1 MKKLCQ
7 LLLLVGLLGL
17 FACTGKRSATRI
29 LCFATNHESGWVKQL
44 QAAAAKEGWQLVLA
58 SDTHLFQEDSL
69 REFSAVCLP
78 FSLTDSLNFRAAPA
92 LKRYAESG
100 GGGIL
105 AVKDTA
111 YQRKDWPWLHEW
123 AELPLSN
130 ELVQDGGRLY
140 IVSPTADAAGMGT
153 ALHYLIGSNALPDY
167 KTSIT
172 LLPPDTNR
180 YTYTVLDH
188 GLDEP
193 MEMCILPEGNV
204 LFIER
209 KGAVKMYDARQHQ
222 TKTIG
227 HFDVFSGIE
236 DGLLGAA
243 LDPGFATNHHVYFY
257 YAPAGEK
264 WYNKLVRMEL
274 HGDTLNKASE
284 KVVMEVPTQRR
295 YCCHSAGYLS
305 FGPGGLLYLS
315 IGDNTNAEETE
326 GYTPVDERAGRQLS
340 DDQGSAANSKD
351 LRGKILRIKP
361 EADGSYSIP
370 EGNLFPKDGSLGR
383 PEIYVMGCRNPYR
396 FHVDMKNAFVYW
408 GDIGPDT
415 KVPSPE
421 GSTVSFDEINQA
433 RKPGFFGWPYFNGN
447 NQAYPL
453 WDYANKKERATKD
466 PLHPINSSPNNTGV
480 RELPPA
486 QPAMIWY
493 GDAASPVFPML
504 GKGGESAMA
513 GPVFYSDRYKDA
525 AFKLSDYYNGKLF
538 IYDWVRHWIMAV
550 TMDSAGNYLRME
562 PFLEHIPFAAP
573 VDMQIA
579 PDGSI
584 YMLEYGTNWFAK
596 NSDAKLVQITY
607 AEGNRKPVAAVK
619 SSQLY
624 GAAPMTVQLSAAGSI
639 DYDKGDQL
647 TYVWTIGEEK
657 KNGMEITHTFQ
668 QPGIYKVGLTVTD
681 NRGAAGTTSVD
692 IKVGNTPPTVQI
704 STAAN
709 RSFYWDNGLLDYRVT
724 VTDPEDGAIDS
735 SKVQVTFDYLPVG
748 KDLALVLGKGSA
760 APHLEH
766 PRGNELFWSLD
777 CKACHA
783 EKTAS
788 VGPSLMDV
796 AHRYPA
802 NETNISKLAA
812 KIIAGGSGNWGNRTM
827 SSHPDMPKED
837 AKEIAQYILS
847 LANTSSSLPLQGMQ
861 PLSKHTGKGHEGAY
875 LLMATYTDKGAHNI
889 EPITGRDY
897 VLLRDPMIQIEDFD
911 EGNVFISTVT
921 TMALSYGFVGH
932 NNYIRFNHLY
942 LDEVVSVRY
951 NVLEQGVG
959 GSIEMHLDKPDG
971 TLVSK
976 VAVAAGKAPDAKS
989 GWKVITAPLQP
1000 VKGAHDL
1007 YLVFKSTDGKPGH
1020 LFNIDWLNFS
1030 NRN

>member
-1 MKKLCQ
+1 MKKLC
-7 LLLLVGLLGL
+7 LLLLLAGL
-17 FACTGKRSATRI
+17 FACTGKRTATRI
-29 LCFATNHESGWVKQL
+29 LCFATNHESAWVKQL
-44 QAAAAKEGWQLVLA
+44 QATAAKEGWQLVLT
-58 SDTHLFQEDSL
+58 SDTHLFREDSL
-69 REFSAVCLP
+69 ATFSAVCLP
-78 FSLTDSLNFRAAPA
+78 FSLTDSLNFRTVPA

-105 AVKDTA
+105 AVKDTS

-123 AELPLSN
+123 ADQPVGN

-140 IVSPTADAAGMGT
+140 IVSPAVASNDLRT
-153 ALHYLIGSNALPDY
+153 ALQYLIGNNAPPDY
-167 KTSIT
+167 KSSLT

-193 MEMCILPEGNV
+193 MEMCILPDGNV

-209 KGAVKMYDARQHQ
+209 KGAVKMYDARLHQ

-236 DGLLGAA
+236 DGLLGVA
-243 LDPGFATNHHVYFY
+243 LDPGFATNHYIYFY

-264 WYNKLVRMEL
+264 WYNNLVRLEL
-274 HGDTLNKASE
+274 HGDTLNKATQ

-295 YCCHSAGYLS
+295 YCCHSAGYLA

-326 GYTPVDERAGRQLS
+326 GYTPVDERPGRHLS
-340 DDQGSAANSKD
+340 DDQASAANSND

-361 EADGSYSIP
+361 TPDGSYSIP
-370 EGNLFPKDGSLGR
+370 DGNLFPKDGSKGR

-447 NQAYPL
+447 NQPYPL
-453 WDYANKKERATKD
+453 WDYANKKERPVKD
-466 PLHPINSSPNNTGV
+466 PLHPINASPNNTGI

-493 GDAASPVFPML
+493 GDAASPVFPMV

-513 GPVFYSDRYKDA
+513 GPVFYSDRYKNA
-525 AFKLSDYYNGKLF
+525 PYKLSDYYNGKLF

-584 YMLEYGTNWFAK
+584 FMLEYGTNWFAK

-624 GAAPMTVQLSAAGSI
+624 GAAPLTVHLSAAGSI
-639 DYDKGDQL
+639 DYDKGDELRYAWSIEGKQQEG
-647 TYVWTIGEEK
+647 VEV
-657 KNGMEITHTFQ
+657 NHTFQ
-668 QPGIYKVGLTVTD
+668 QPGIYKVDLTVTD
-681 NRGAAGTTSVD
+681 NRGGVGTAAID

-704 STAAN
+704 QTKAN
-709 RSFYWDNGLLDYRVT
+709 RGFYWDNALLDYQVI
-724 VTDPEDGAIDS
+724 VKDPEDGVIDT
-735 SKVQVTFDYLPVG
+735 SKVQVSFDYMPVG
-748 KDLALVLGKGSA
+748 KDLALVLGKGGA
-760 APHLEH
+760 ATHLEH
-766 PRGNELFWSLD
+766 PRGHDLFWSLD
-777 CKACHA
+777 CKACHT
-783 EKTAS
+783 ENTVS

-796 AHRYPA
+796 AHKYAA
-802 NETNISKLAA
+802 NETNITKLAA
-812 KIIAGGSGNWGNRTM
+812 KVIAGGSGNWGNRTM
-827 SSHPDMPKED
+827 SSHPDMSTAD
-837 AKEIAQYILS
+837 AREIVQYILS
-847 LANTSSSLPLQGMQ
+847 LANTSASLPLQGMQ
-861 PLSKHTGKGHEGAY
+861 PLSKHAGKGHDGAY
-875 LLMATYTDKGAHNI
+875 LLMATYTDKGANKI

-897 VLLRDPMIQIEDFD
+897 ILLRDPLVQIEDFD

-921 TMALSYGFVGH
+921 TLAVSYGYVAH
-932 NNYIRFNHLY
+932 NNFIRFKQLY
-942 LDEVVSVRY
+942 LDEVLSLQF
-951 NVLEQGVG
+951 NIQEQGTG
-959 GSIEMHLDKPDG
+959 GIIEVHLDKPDG
-971 TLVSK
+971 PVVSK
-976 VAVAAGKAPDAKS
+976 ATVAAGKAPDAKS
-989 GWKVITAPLQP
+989 GWKVITAPFQS
-1000 VKGAHDL
+1000 VKGQHDL
-1007 YLVFKSTDGKPGH
+1007 YLVFKSNDGQPGH
-1020 LFNIDWLNFS
+1020 LFNIDWWYFS